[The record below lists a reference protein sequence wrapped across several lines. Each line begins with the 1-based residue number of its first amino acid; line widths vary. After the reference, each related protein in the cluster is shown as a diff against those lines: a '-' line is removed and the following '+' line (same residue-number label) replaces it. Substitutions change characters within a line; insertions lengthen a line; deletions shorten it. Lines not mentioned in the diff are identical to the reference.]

1 MASVV
6 SRIVEVCIFRFTGN
20 SVEYLLLKR
29 AKDDLLYPGIWQW
42 VTGTILEG
50 ERSLDAAL
58 RELHEETGMTE
69 ERLWI
74 VPHVAMFYEPV
85 HDSVHL
91 SPLFAV
97 QVEHGIDPVLSPE
110 HEDFRWVQY
119 PEARRRLVWPAQ
131 WAGLDVVNSYV
142 ITGEEGAGFLEVQ
155 VR

>member
-6 SRIVEVCIFRFTGN
+6 SRIVEVCIFRFAGN

-29 AKDDLLYPGIWQW
+29 GKEDLLYPGIWQW

-58 RELHEETGMTE
+58 REFHEETGLAAN
-69 ERLWI
+69 RLWI
-74 VPHVAMFYEPV
+74 VPHVTMFYESV

-97 QVEHGIDPVLSPE
+97 QVEHGADPVLSPE
-110 HEDFRWVQY
+110 HQEFRWVPY
-119 PEARRRLVWPAQ
+119 AEARRRLVWPGQ
-131 WAGLDVVNSYV
+131 REGLDMVHAFIV
-142 ITGEEGAGFLEVQ
+142 T
-155 VR
+155 